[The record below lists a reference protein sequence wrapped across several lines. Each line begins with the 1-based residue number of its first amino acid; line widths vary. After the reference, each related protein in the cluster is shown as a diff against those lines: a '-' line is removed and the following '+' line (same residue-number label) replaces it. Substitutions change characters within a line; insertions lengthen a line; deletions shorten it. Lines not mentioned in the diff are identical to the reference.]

1 MGWQYLVAKVTNTC
15 DGDVA
20 METDPWEE
28 KAAPDGGAV
37 GWAGGLEVTA
47 SPRGFPSTLCTPP
60 LSCGCSRALTL
71 PVLCPRAWESPQ
83 EPLGSSNDF

>member
-1 MGWQYLVAKVTNTC
+1 
-15 DGDVA
+15 